1 MTITTAE
8 PAHVET
14 VAQVLADAFH
24 HDPVVSWMVP
34 DPARRRTVMPRFFAV
49 LVADA
54 VKDGAVDVLHADD
67 GEPLAAAAWFDQ
79 TQAPTG
85 HPEPDHRLDDIL
97 DTDLPRWT
105 ALDQAMTRNHLHG
118 PHHYLFAIGA
128 IPPIQGRGLG
138 ARLLD
143 HRHTRLGPEPAYLEA
158 TSRDSMRLYER
169 TGYTLLGELH
179 VPDGP
184 TLWRMLRP
192 QEATSTRT

>member
-8 PAHVET
+8 PAHAET
-14 VAQVLADAFH
+14 VAEVLAHAFH
-24 HDPVVSWMVP
+24 DDPVVSWMVP
-34 DPARRRTVMPRFFAV
+34 DPVRRRAVMPRFFAV

-54 VKDGAVDVLHADD
+54 VKDGAVDVLRAAD

-85 HPEPDHRLDDIL
+85 HSEPDHRLDDVL
-97 DTDLPRWT
+97 GADLPRWN
-105 ALDQAMTRNHLHG
+105 ALDAAMTEHHLRG

-128 IPPIQGRGLG
+128 IPPMQGRGLG
-138 ARLLD
+138 ASLLD

-169 TGYTLLGELH
+169 KGYTLLGELR

-184 TLWRMLRP
+184 TLWRMLRAS
-192 QEATSTRT
+192 EAAAPPG